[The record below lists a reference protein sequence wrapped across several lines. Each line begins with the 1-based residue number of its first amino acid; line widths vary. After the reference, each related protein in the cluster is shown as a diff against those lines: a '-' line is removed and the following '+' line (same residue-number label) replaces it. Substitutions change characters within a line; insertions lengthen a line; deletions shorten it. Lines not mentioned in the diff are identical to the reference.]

1 LIFFNRVNYYLNM
14 LIWIYLRIILKYIY
28 QKYFSNI
35 KLIKFYYYLLNY
47 KLKIFNVYKIYK
59 YYYMNS
65 LL

>member
-1 LIFFNRVNYYLNM
+1 M